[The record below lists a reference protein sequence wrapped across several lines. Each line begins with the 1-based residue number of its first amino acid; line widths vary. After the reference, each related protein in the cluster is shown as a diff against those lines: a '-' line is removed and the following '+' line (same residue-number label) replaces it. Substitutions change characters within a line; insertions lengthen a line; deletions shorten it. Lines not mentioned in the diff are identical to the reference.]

1 MDPDLAFSLNQ
12 INRDIK
18 KEYTSL
24 RNRIQSILFD
34 NAFIAQRV
42 IPRFPNYPLIP
53 NERCG
58 LWYCD
63 PKDFDQTSY
72 FKSTDGHTNQWDFST
87 RRLNL
92 HLLPILQEKNGII
105 IVDSTRRGKL
115 MPDALSKTIPIWC
128 AVLNSLMQPDKS
140 EVLFTP
146 PKCVSQSEHD
156 SIKTRIPSL
165 VDRLEKLDILDAQ
178 DLRNKFQ
185 GKILRP
191 FWVYPGSDMLR
202 SSTDPFTG
210 EIIEIQW
217 EPGPNEQIIPIILC
231 TASYRAQDGVDKRH
245 GFTYVQGAADDHE
258 LWSCGLD
265 PKLLWNNWH
274 YFHDLDR
281 NDKELESH
289 VKTLIELAETTD
301 HRNHLAD
308 IVEMDPITKELSLG
322 KLKDH
327 TAITPNIARELDS
340 QFSLVIILSQSVTL
354 SKPFDF
360 IKTYNLQSGSKRS
373 SKDLRAALIEI
384 DHIVSAHLNK
394 DVVKRK
400 PIMVCCNSGTDISV
414 GVILMILC
422 KYYSQDWLLG
432 KPDSVNKFVIRR
444 HLVQII
450 NKIKR
455 RNVNPSRATLNSINS
470 FLM

>member
-1 MDPDLAFSLNQ
+1 MDPDIEFSLNQ

-24 RNRIQSILFD
+24 RNRIQSILLD
-34 NAFIAQRV
+34 NAFIVEKV
-42 IPRFPNYPLIP
+42 IPRFPDYPLIP

-58 LWYCD
+58 LWYCNPD
-63 PKDFDQTSY
+63 HFDRTSY

-92 HLLPILQEKNGII
+92 HLLPILQENDGII

-128 AVLNSLMQPDKS
+128 AVLNSFMQCDVS
-140 EVLFTP
+140 NILFTP
-146 PKCVSQSEHD
+146 PKCVFQSEHD
-156 SIKTRIPSL
+156 SIKVRIPLL
-165 VDRLEKLDILDAQ
+165 VERLKKLNILDPQ
-178 DLRNKFQ
+178 ELRNRFK

-202 SSTDPFTG
+202 TSTDPFTG
-210 EIIEIQW
+210 EIIESKW
-217 EPGPNEQIIPIILC
+217 EPDVNEQIIPIILC
-231 TASYRAQDGVDKRH
+231 TASYRAQDGVDKRY

-265 PKLLWNNWH
+265 PKLLWNNWE

-281 NDKELESH
+281 DDKELETH
-289 VKTLIELAETTD
+289 VRNAIECQGKTDSRKES
-301 HRNHLAD
+301 LAD
-308 IVEMDPITKELSLG
+308 VIEMDTITDELSLG

-327 TAITPNIARELDS
+327 IEITPKIVQELNS
-340 QFSLVIILSQSVTL
+340 HFSLVIIFSQSVKL
-354 SKPFDF
+354 SEPCDS
-360 IKTYNLQSGSKRS
+360 IKIYNLQSGSKRS

-384 DHIVSAHLNK
+384 DNIISKSLVRG
-394 DVVKRK
+394 KR
-400 PIMVCCNSGTDISV
+400 IMVCCNSGSDISV
-414 GVILMILC
+414 GVLLMILC
-422 KYYSQDWLLG
+422 KYYSENWLLG
-432 KPDSVNKFVIRR
+432 EPDSVNKFVIRR
-444 HLVQII
+444 HLVQIV
-450 NKIKR
+450 NKVQQ
-455 RNVNPSRATLNSINS
+455 RNVNPTRATLNSINS